1 MTKYW
6 IALMILL
13 LAGCASVVP
22 SQGFNFGQMLQ
33 SKGLP
38 QLNDGIKSYED
49 GSYREAV
56 GELQGA
62 LNAGLSDSEKV
73 KAHKYLAF
81 TYCISHRETLCRE
94 EFTKALTIDPNFEL
108 APAEAGHPMWG
119 TVFRSVKR
127 TFK

>member
-1 MTKYW
+1 MARYW
-6 IALMILL
+6 IVLILL
-13 LAGCASVVP
+13 LTGCAGVTP
-22 SQGFNFGQMLQ
+22 SQGFKFGQMLE
-33 SKGLP
+33 SKGVH

-62 LNAGLSDSEKV
+62 LNAGLSDSDKV

-94 EFTKALTIDPNFEL
+94 EFTKALTIDPKFEL
-108 APAEAGHPMWG
+108 TPAEAGHPMWG

-127 TFK
+127 NFK

>member
-6 IALMILL
+6 IALLILL
-13 LAGCASVVP
+13 LTSCASVVP
-22 SQGFNFGQMLQ
+22 SQGFKFGQILE
-33 SKGLP
+33 SKGVH

-62 LNAGLSDSEKV
+62 LDAGLSDSEKV
-73 KAHKYLAF
+73 TAHKYLAF

-94 EFTKALTIDPNFEL
+94 EFTKALTIDPKFEL
-108 APAEAGHPMWG
+108 TPAEAGHPMWG

-127 TFK
+127 NFK

>member
-1 MTKYW
+1 MTKYR

-13 LAGCASVVP
+13 LTGCAGVTP
-22 SQGFNFGQMLQ
+22 SQGFKFGQVLE
-33 SKGLP
+33 SKGVH
-38 QLNDGIKSYED
+38 QLKDGIKSYED

-62 LNAGLSDSEKV
+62 LDAGLSDPDKV
-73 KAHKYLAF
+73 TAHKYLAF

-94 EFTKALTIDPNFEL
+94 EFTKALTIDPKFEL
-108 APAEAGHPMWG
+108 TPAEAGHPMWG

-127 TFK
+127 NFK

>member
-13 LAGCASVVP
+13 LAGCANVVP
-22 SQGFNFGQMLQ
+22 SQGFNFGQVLQ
-33 SKGLP
+33 SKGLA

-49 GSYREAV
+49 GSFREAV

-94 EFTKALTIDPNFEL
+94 EFAKALTIDPSFEL
-108 APAEAGHPMWG
+108 TPAEAGHPMWG

-127 TFK
+127 TIK